1 MTKLLN
7 VVDDRKTSWVYLVP
21 VGVILLVFFG
31 VLQGPNGD
39 SKLQA
44 ALLLGLAALAM
55 GICWMWASTLSKA
68 ELSLVDYI
76 KGTTTSRTMLW
87 YWMVFGA
94 ASLVADVLDVGTQM
108 FASLWE
114 SSLLTFGGVGSILL
128 TAVPAYK
135 EFREAQAAAMA
146 TRSEG

>member
-1 MTKLLN
+1 MTNLLN
-7 VVDDRKTSWVYLVP
+7 AIDDRKTSWVYLVP
-21 VGVILLVFFG
+21 VGVLLAVFFG

-55 GICWMWASTLSKA
+55 GICWVWARTLSKA
-68 ELSLVDYI
+68 ALSPVDYI

-87 YWMVFGA
+87 YWMVFGT
-94 ASLVADVLDVGTQM
+94 ASLVAEVIDVGSQM
-108 FASLWE
+108 FATLWE

-128 TAVPAYK
+128 TAGPAYK
-135 EFREAQAAAMA
+135 EFREAQAAAIA
-146 TRSEG
+146 S